1 MLGTNLSIKE
11 GDNLWSSDTKRL
23 IQMDNMDFNSV
34 GIGLDDLIEGFI
46 QTVLSIVAV
55 DNMASTLVNKKG
67 KFRKKLFS
75 SLDNDPNL
83 ISEILV

>member
-1 MLGTNLSIKE
+1 M
-11 GDNLWSSDTKRL
+11 
-23 IQMDNMDFNSV
+23 QMDNKDFNAI

-46 QTVLSIVAV
+46 QTVLSVRAI
-55 DNMASTLVNKKG
+55 DKMASELMNKKG

-83 ISEILV
+83 LSEIRFD